1 MVVVFVGVGN
11 GTHQI
16 RRNRRKETKSRC
28 WEWNGDNI
36 QENVANLPSHSIQ
49 SYRLNSNVARYHR
62 IQISFELLCTVRTYV
77 CYVLPYEYAYYHT
90 IAVTSS
96 HFLFFYFQF
105 YLCFIHLIIACHT
118 LHTHYMHFSYQHGE
132 RVCLVPFIITRI
144 TTYRWIQW
152 NVW

>member
-1 MVVVFVGVGN
+1 MVR
-11 GTHQI
+11 T
-16 RRNRRKETKSRC
+16 KYEETDEKKQRAC
-28 WEWNGDNI
+28 WEWNGDKI

-96 HFLFFYFQF
+96 HFLFLFSILFMF
-105 YLCFIHLIIACHT
+105 HTSNNSVPHITHT
-118 LHTHYMHFSYQHGE
+118 LHAFLVSTRRE
-132 RVCLVPFIITRI
+132 RVLSAFYYYPNNNLQMDTVERVVDCC
-144 TTYRWIQW
+144 
-152 NVW
+152 